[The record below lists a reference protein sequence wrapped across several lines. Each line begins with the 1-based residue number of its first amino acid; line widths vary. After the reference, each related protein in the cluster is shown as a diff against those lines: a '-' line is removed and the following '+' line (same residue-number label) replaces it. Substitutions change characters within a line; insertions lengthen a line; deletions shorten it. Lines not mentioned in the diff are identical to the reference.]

1 MSTARLVLALSWMLV
16 TCLHPNRDTL
26 LPCLPGVVSFQM
38 IPTTVPSTTTT
49 TSWHSSTR
57 IRRRPQ
63 EQQLSSNLDDF
74 NEMYDAAEDEEA
86 AQEQAAHCLQA
97 LREYHVGDWTGHATS
112 FTVSPD
118 IAAGILRRK
127 TSPPYT
133 LSVQVTDPTAPS
145 KIAFTETLTW
155 TEEDGEGE
163 SSYARSIPLFTSQ
176 STMDVDDADASYS
189 FDRAQHDH
197 ETNIGLPA
205 RLSGTNKECVS

>member
-1 MSTARLVLALSWMLV
+1 
-16 TCLHPNRDTL
+16 
-26 LPCLPGVVSFQM
+26 
-38 IPTTVPSTTTT
+38 
-49 TSWHSSTR
+49 
-57 IRRRPQ
+57 
-63 EQQLSSNLDDF
+63 
-74 NEMYDAAEDEEA
+74 MYDAAEDAEA
-86 AQEQAAHCLQA
+86 AHEQATSCLQA
-97 LREYHVGDWTGHATS
+97 FREYHVGEWTGHATS

-205 RLSGTNKECVS
+205 RLSGTNKECVSWIIIIIIIGTGIGIVIGSKTIITIIVCYPMRGNMERQYQGRWRWL